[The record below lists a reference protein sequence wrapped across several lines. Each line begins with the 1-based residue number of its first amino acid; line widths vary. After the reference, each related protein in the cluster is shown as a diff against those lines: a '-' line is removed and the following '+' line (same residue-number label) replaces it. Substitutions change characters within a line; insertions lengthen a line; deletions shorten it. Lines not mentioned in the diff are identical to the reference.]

1 MLDSHLQLSCFR
13 HDGNFLCRCSVHKAW
28 ESRTL
33 CKGES
38 SYPNNFIS
46 FTLPRQ
52 HLVVIIATKHGAGFA
67 TKIHFYPIPW
77 KYFLLFHAAIL
88 FMPYG
93 NEWKRFGQAKI
104 SLNCFQKIRQLL
116 VVWNIVYSLYTNLIK
131 AFWQLYDSVP
141 N

>member
-13 HDGNFLCRCSVHKAW
+13 HDGNFLCRCSAHKAW

-33 CKGES
+33 CMGES

-46 FTLPRQ
+46 FTLSRQ

-77 KYFLLFHAAIL
+77 KYFLLFHAVIL

-93 NEWKRFGQAKI
+93 NEWKRFGQAKNI
-104 SLNCFQKIRQLL
+104 LELLSENTAVTCCLEHCLFIIHQFNKSFLAIIR
-116 VVWNIVYSLYTNLIK
+116 
-131 AFWQLYDSVP
+131 
-141 N
+141 